1 MTLKALDVLQNGLKK
16 LEKQVNTRKKELETR
31 LAEKKSIT
39 SQDEKWLDQEA
50 NFVDEQQVLDALEK
64 ASDYERGLEHLDDK
78 QKGLVRKLREMAG
91 DLAKVVGKKRKR
103 ACPCDPS

>member
-1 MTLKALDVLQNGLKK
+1 M
-16 LEKQVNTRKKELETR
+16 
-31 LAEKKSIT
+31 AEKKFIL

-64 ASDYERGLEHLDDK
+64 ASDHERGLEHLDDK
-78 QKGLVRKLREMAG
+78 QKGLVRKLWEMAG
-91 DLAKVVGKKRKR
+91 DLAKVVGKKRKH